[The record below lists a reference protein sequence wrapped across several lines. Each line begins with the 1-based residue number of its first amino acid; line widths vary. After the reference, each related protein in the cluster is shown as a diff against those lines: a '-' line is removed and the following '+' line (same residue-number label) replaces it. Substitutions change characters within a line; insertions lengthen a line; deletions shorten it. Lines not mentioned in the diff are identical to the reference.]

1 MEVFMKTKVLLKAA
15 IAGVVL
21 LLALSFVT
29 CELDLLGLNKGND
42 EDNLD
47 WEYVENAN
55 GDMEL
60 TVWLDGSKPYKSSTQ
75 TRALNLGIAKRS
87 HDYFEAIFVDA
98 TSSTVARAAW
108 EIGQPAG
115 IRGVPRGKN
124 YGDISESIICVGK
137 KESGS
142 EGRATLLGVGW
153 LSHIDGVAF
162 SSPGTGDV
170 IAGDTRNVTFT
181 VSALKTEVGYVD
193 FDIMTLHE
201 TFVTATI
208 SPSNDPD
215 DADASNTSAGTAT
228 FKGGATFTIFGL
240 PPWDKADLS
249 TYYDVDIPDPED
261 PGNDKT
267 VKGFQIAA
275 IYTIGGFTDGVPAYA
290 APLSDS
296 LYHWP
301 CADDNFQLQE
311 RVGLYMAMG
320 QTYDVPEALDTV
332 TTVQLHGD
340 YAADDDDPFNPII
353 PLLFTITAE
362 SGGVFSFTFQTPVY
376 ALTKDPST
384 NGGPNAATWYIR
396 PAYGQQQ
403 YLLDN
408 GRNVGGAVLMGV
420 GVGGLDWL
428 DIIVEGFGFTNTP
441 IVD

>member
-1 MEVFMKTKVLLKAA
+1 MKTKVLLKAA

-87 HDYFEAIFVDA
+87 HDYFEAIFVNG
-98 TSSTVARAAW
+98 TTIARAAW

-115 IRGVPRGKN
+115 IRGVPRGEH

-137 KESGS
+137 KEGGS

-162 SSPGTGDV
+162 SAPGTGDE
-170 IAGDTRNVTFT
+170 IKGDTRNVTFT

-193 FDIMTLHE
+193 FDVMDLHE

-208 SPSNDPD
+208 TPSPDPD
-215 DADASNTSAGTAT
+215 DAEKDNTSAGTAT

-240 PPWDKADLS
+240 PPYDKTKES
-249 TYYDVDIPDPED
+249 TYGNVQIPDPDD
-261 PGNDKT
+261 PDNPKT
-267 VKGFQIAA
+267 VTGFQIGAV
-275 IYTIGGFTDGVPAYA
+275 YTIGGFAAADGVPAYA

-332 TTVQLHGD
+332 TTVQLASG
-340 YAADDDDPFNPII
+340 YSAADDASFNPVI

-376 ALTKDPST
+376 ALTKGPST
-384 NGGPNAATWYIR
+384 NGGPDAATWYIR

-428 DIIVEGFGFTNTP
+428 DIIVTGFGFTNTP
-441 IVD
+441 KVD